1 MRSRQ
6 NALSLCCSFSLSLRA
21 WLGIGLT
28 LVLLSPLTGCALTL
42 DATTLG
48 VPATLASPAGQ
59 PPEGSRFS
67 VTSRAVYGLWGLVSI
82 KTPSLRKAL
91 AAQLGG
97 GSGIAG
103 LKIKTRSRWS
113 DVLITALT
121 AGLIV
126 PRAVTFEGVVTK

>member
-1 MRSRQ
+1 MSRRLFPTPWLAIGI
-6 NALSLCCSFSLSLRA
+6 ALA
-21 WLGIGLT
+21 VLT
-28 LVLLSPLTGCALTL
+28 PLTGCAETF

-48 VPATLASPAGQ
+48 VPATLAAAAGQ
-59 PPEGSRFS
+59 TSQGARFR
-67 VTSRAVYGLWGLVSI
+67 VTSRAVYGLWGLARI
-82 KTPSLRKAL
+82 KQPSLRKAL

-97 GSGIAG
+97 GSGIAD
-103 LKIKTRSRWS
+103 LKIKVRSRWS